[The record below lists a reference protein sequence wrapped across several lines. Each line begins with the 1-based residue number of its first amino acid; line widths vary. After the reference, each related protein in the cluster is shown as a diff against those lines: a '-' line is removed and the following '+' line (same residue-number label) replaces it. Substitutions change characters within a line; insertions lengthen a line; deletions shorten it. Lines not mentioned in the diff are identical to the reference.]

1 MSKSRRRA
9 PKRKDKKVFT
19 QTAKPVKA
27 VNLGYSMM
35 RGGIRF

>member
-1 MSKSRRRA
+1 MRKRVN
-9 PKRKDKKVFT
+9 PRKDRKIFKK
-19 QTAKPVKA
+19 TASKTKA